1 MSQSLQTFPHW
12 GRKIIAI
19 GRNYAEH
26 AKELGNA
33 VPTAPFFFLKP
44 TSSYALSSAKMP
56 TIEVPKGSNV
66 HHEVE
71 LAVIIDKPGRDITAH
86 SAMSHV
92 GGYALAIDATA
103 RDLQD
108 EAKKAGKP
116 WSTAKGFDT
125 FTPIGDLI
133 PTGMIPDPNNLTL
146 WLKVNGELKQNGP
159 TSDMLFKIPQ
169 LIEYVSSIT
178 TLERGDVIL
187 TGTPAG
193 VGKMSPGDVVDCG
206 VKTTGA
212 SADLFRMQ
220 FRVVE
225 RPGFGVFG
233 TGRV

>member
-1 MSQSLQTFPHW
+1 
-12 GRKIIAI
+12 
-19 GRNYAEH
+19 
-26 AKELGNA
+26 
-33 VPTAPFFFLKP
+33 
-44 TSSYALSSAKMP
+44 MP
-56 TIEVPKGSNV
+56 TIEVPKGTNV
-66 HHEVE
+66 HHEGKTLTQQHKPNPILLSSHLSLEFKVE
-71 LAVIIDKPGRDITAH
+71 LAVIIDKQGRDITAH

-146 WLKVNGELKQNGP
+146 WLKVNGEMKQNGP